1 MATLAAFAQAGL
13 SGAIVLT
20 TLNAATQRV
29 PAREV
34 LREAAFVAT
43 VGSRIDEAALRDFLV
58 RMGFVQT
65 PTVMEPGDYA
75 IRESTNR
82 VKFFKNFKE
91 TRAIKPAT
99 ASADGLF
106 GGHLLGV
113 KGGDSAVL
121 FYDWDSGE
129 FVRKID
135 VAPKEIYWSDAGNL
149 VLIACADSAYVLSYN
164 AATTASAI
172 AMGQVSPEDGV
183 DGSFDLLYEISDT
196 ITSGEW
202 VGDCFLYCN
211 NSGRLN
217 YSVGGK
223 IQTLVHLDTNSSGAS
238 MHSIL
243 GYLAKEDRVY
253 LVDKSLN
260 IVSYKIMLA
269 VLQYQTAVMRGDFD
283 AANELL
289 AAIPEAEYTTIARF
303 LESQGFKEEA
313 LEVTTDDD
321 HKFDLSL
328 ELGKIDIAHS
338 LMQEIPSDEMNS
350 IDTMAKWKKLSD
362 AALKISD
369 FDLTEAC
376 SLASDDFPGLLL
388 LYSAVGNFEGM
399 EALANA
405 AQKKGKTN
413 VAFIAYLLTGN
424 VEACADLLINTN
436 RLPEAAFFARTY
448 LPSRVEEI
456 VSLWK
461 ADLSKVSETAA
472 NALAEPKSSP
482 ELFPDLDVALQV
494 EQMFLA
500 QREATKAAGIAASDY
515 PTAKD
520 DLELDLIALV
530 KSQGAA
536 APPPPPP
543 PPPAPP
549 APAAPPAPPS
559 DSPPENPFAVADD
572 PGENDAAASAAA
584 EAQAKAE
591 AERREREAAAAAAA
605 ERRRAE
611 AEAKR
616 VAEEAAAAEAA
627 RIAAEEAAAAEAAR
641 IAAEEAAAAEAAAK
655 DDDDLNDFGDDW

>member
-1 MATLAAFAQAGL
+1 
-13 SGAIVLT
+13 
-20 TLNAATQRV
+20 
-29 PAREV
+29 
-34 LREAAFVAT
+34 
-43 VGSRIDEAALRDFLV
+43 
-58 RMGFVQT
+58 
-65 PTVMEPGDYA
+65 
-75 IRESTNR
+75 
-82 VKFFKNFKE
+82 
-91 TRAIKPAT
+91 
-99 ASADGLF
+99 
-106 GGHLLGV
+106 
-113 KGGDSAVL
+113 
-121 FYDWDSGE
+121 
-129 FVRKID
+129 
-135 VAPKEIYWSDAGNL
+135 
-149 VLIACADSAYVLSYN
+149 
-164 AATTASAI
+164 
-172 AMGQVSPEDGV
+172 
-183 DGSFDLLYEISDT
+183 
-196 ITSGEW
+196 
-202 VGDCFLYCN
+202 
-211 NSGRLN
+211 
-217 YSVGGK
+217 
-223 IQTLVHLDTNSSGAS
+223 
-238 MHSIL
+238 
-243 GYLAKEDRVY
+243 
-253 LVDKSLN
+253 
-260 IVSYKIMLA
+260 
-269 VLQYQTAVMRGDFD
+269 
-283 AANELL
+283 
-289 AAIPEAEYTTIARF
+289 
-303 LESQGFKEEA
+303 
-313 LEVTTDDD
+313 
-321 HKFDLSL
+321 
-328 ELGKIDIAHS
+328 
-338 LMQEIPSDEMNS
+338 MQEIPSDEKNS

-424 VEACADLLINTN
+424 VEACADLLIKTN

-500 QREATKAAGIAASDY
+500 QREATKASGIAASDY

-572 PGENDAAASAAA
+572 PGENDAAANAAA

-605 ERRRAE
+605 AERRRAE

-616 VAEEAAAAEAA
+616 LAEEAAAAEAA

-641 IAAEEAAAAEAAAK
+641 VAAEEAAAAEAAAK
-655 DDDDLNDFGDDW
+655 AADDDDLNDFGDDW

>member
-1 MATLAAFAQAGL
+1 
-13 SGAIVLT
+13 
-20 TLNAATQRV
+20 
-29 PAREV
+29 
-34 LREAAFVAT
+34 
-43 VGSRIDEAALRDFLV
+43 
-58 RMGFVQT
+58 
-65 PTVMEPGDYA
+65 
-75 IRESTNR
+75 
-82 VKFFKNFKE
+82 
-91 TRAIKPAT
+91 
-99 ASADGLF
+99 
-106 GGHLLGV
+106 
-113 KGGDSAVL
+113 
-121 FYDWDSGE
+121 
-129 FVRKID
+129 
-135 VAPKEIYWSDAGNL
+135 
-149 VLIACADSAYVLSYN
+149 
-164 AATTASAI
+164 
-172 AMGQVSPEDGV
+172 
-183 DGSFDLLYEISDT
+183 
-196 ITSGEW
+196 
-202 VGDCFLYCN
+202 
-211 NSGRLN
+211 
-217 YSVGGK
+217 
-223 IQTLVHLDTNSSGAS
+223 
-238 MHSIL
+238 
-243 GYLAKEDRVY
+243 
-253 LVDKSLN
+253 
-260 IVSYKIMLA
+260 
-269 VLQYQTAVMRGDFD
+269 
-283 AANELL
+283 
-289 AAIPEAEYTTIARF
+289 
-303 LESQGFKEEA
+303 
-313 LEVTTDDD
+313 
-321 HKFDLSL
+321 
-328 ELGKIDIAHS
+328 
-338 LMQEIPSDEMNS
+338 MQEIPSDEKNS

-500 QREATKAAGIAASDY
+500 QREATKASGIAASDY

-543 PPPAPP
+543 PPPV
-549 APAAPPAPPS
+549 PAAPPAPPS

-572 PGENDAAASAAA
+572 PGENDAAANAAA

-616 VAEEAAAAEAA
+616 LAEEAAAAEAA
-627 RIAAEEAAAAEAAR
+627 RIAAEEAAAAR
-641 IAAEEAAAAEAAAK
+641 VAAEEAAAAEAAAK
-655 DDDDLNDFGDDW
+655 AADDDDLNDFGDDW

>member
-1 MATLAAFAQAGL
+1 
-13 SGAIVLT
+13 
-20 TLNAATQRV
+20 
-29 PAREV
+29 
-34 LREAAFVAT
+34 
-43 VGSRIDEAALRDFLV
+43 
-58 RMGFVQT
+58 
-65 PTVMEPGDYA
+65 
-75 IRESTNR
+75 
-82 VKFFKNFKE
+82 
-91 TRAIKPAT
+91 
-99 ASADGLF
+99 
-106 GGHLLGV
+106 
-113 KGGDSAVL
+113 
-121 FYDWDSGE
+121 
-129 FVRKID
+129 
-135 VAPKEIYWSDAGNL
+135 
-149 VLIACADSAYVLSYN
+149 
-164 AATTASAI
+164 
-172 AMGQVSPEDGV
+172 
-183 DGSFDLLYEISDT
+183 
-196 ITSGEW
+196 
-202 VGDCFLYCN
+202 
-211 NSGRLN
+211 
-217 YSVGGK
+217 
-223 IQTLVHLDTNSSGAS
+223 
-238 MHSIL
+238 
-243 GYLAKEDRVY
+243 
-253 LVDKSLN
+253 
-260 IVSYKIMLA
+260 
-269 VLQYQTAVMRGDFD
+269 
-283 AANELL
+283 
-289 AAIPEAEYTTIARF
+289 
-303 LESQGFKEEA
+303 
-313 LEVTTDDD
+313 
-321 HKFDLSL
+321 
-328 ELGKIDIAHS
+328 
-338 LMQEIPSDEMNS
+338 
-350 IDTMAKWKKLSD
+350 
-362 AALKISD
+362 
-369 FDLTEAC
+369 
-376 SLASDDFPGLLL
+376 
-388 LYSAVGNFEGM
+388 M

-584 EAQAKAE
+584 EAQAKAD